1 MLLACAC
8 KPGATSLPTWDDASG
23 DEQHEQEGLA
33 EVSMPG
39 SANPEDSEEAP
50 EPEAADGGAEAVG
63 TSGGNTTAE
72 PDAPVADAPAEEPA
86 AAVALPAP
94 LHKKIDKSC
103 GKDDGVG
110 ERLKSF
116 SLDTVDGKKV
126 SQATYRGRVVLVN
139 FWGTWCKPC
148 KKELPEFDQLYRRY
162 RKHGL
167 TLLAI
172 ATDEDPDAVKDFKD
186 EKKLAAKLAI
196 GGEDYA
202 GKYTSKQFPFTF
214 VVDTKGVIKA
224 SYNGYKPECMGKLE
238 DDIRRE
244 LGKRAGG

>member
-1 MLLACAC
+1 MLLAVAC

-23 DEQHEQEGLA
+23 DEPTTQEGLA
-33 EVSMPG
+33 KVSMPG
-39 SANPEDSEEAP
+39 SADAEESPPGEPGEGAEDGSTEAAGTSGAATQP
-50 EPEAADGGAEAVG
+50 EPEPVAD
-63 TSGGNTTAE
+63 E
-72 PDAPVADAPAEEPA
+72 PVDAPVAVAE
-86 AAVALPAP
+86 LPTP

-116 SLDTVDGKKV
+116 TLETVDGKKV
-126 SQATYRGRVVLVN
+126 SQSTYRGRVVLVN

-172 ATDEDPDAVKDFKD
+172 ATDEDPDAVRDFKD

-214 VVDTKGVIKA
+214 IVDTKGVIKA
-224 SYNGYKPECMGKLE
+224 SFNGYKPECMGKLE

-244 LGKRAGG
+244 LGKRTAG